1 MISRVNGSGS
11 YGTGTIFL
19 NYLTTSLDTNRWA
32 ELDVTNYR
40 LVDSWD
46 SKGFWISITFSNIVK
61 VLLTN
66 ERNR

>member
-1 MISRVNGSGS
+1 MISNIRGSIAHGSGI
-11 YGTGTIFL
+11 IFL
-19 NYLTTSLDTNRWA
+19 NYLTTSLDTNRWT
-32 ELDVTNYR
+32 ELDVTSYR

-46 SKGFWISITFSNIVK
+46 SKEFWINITFLNMVK